1 MAMSMLIRTM
11 MMATWYSANNNIP
24 TPSTTDVAW
33 FPPGKL
39 YAYSLFLSLLAS
51 SQSTYLQHRS
61 FHVSVMFLSLLGYLI
76 STLSTLTSPN
86 IDQNRLKSVLGN
98 LSDRTRHIVRTNTA
112 VYLHVN

>member
-1 MAMSMLIRTM
+1 
-11 MMATWYSANNNIP
+11 
-24 TPSTTDVAW
+24 
-33 FPPGKL
+33 
-39 YAYSLFLSLLAS
+39 
-51 SQSTYLQHRS
+51 
-61 FHVSVMFLSLLGYLI
+61 MFLSLLGYLI